1 MTHFYGAISFYR
13 DRIAIKEKGQM
24 GLLRVFE
31 SVRGN
36 EIIIAVLN
44 PEIIVDHLIN
54 PMPAFVRDEYSNCL
68 MILV

>member
-1 MTHFYGAISFYR
+1 
-13 DRIAIKEKGQM
+13 M